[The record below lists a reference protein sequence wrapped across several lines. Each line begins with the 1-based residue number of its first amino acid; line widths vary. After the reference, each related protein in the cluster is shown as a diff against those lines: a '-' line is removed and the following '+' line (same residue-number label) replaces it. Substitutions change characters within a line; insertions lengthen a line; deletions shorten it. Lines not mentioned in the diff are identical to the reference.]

1 MGTNGLINL
10 TGNTNINL
18 KENTETSQRYI
29 EMLNNLDF
37 GQNVTQQM
45 KKGKKIIDQISF
57 KTPLKNVYTNVII
70 CPSISD

>member
-1 MGTNGLINL
+1 
-10 TGNTNINL
+10 
-18 KENTETSQRYI
+18 
-29 EMLNNLDF
+29 MLNNLDF

-57 KTPLKNVYTNVII
+57 KAPLKNVYTNVII

>member
-1 MGTNGLINL
+1 MGTNGLIIL

-29 EMLNNLDF
+29 GMLNNLDF

-45 KKGKKIIDQISF
+45 KKGKK
-57 KTPLKNVYTNVII
+57 NN
-70 CPSISD
+70 